1 MDFCARGHNGWRM
14 TIAPSALIVLLL
26 FAPAG
31 SGANAPPTTNADV
44 ADGEEFNEK
53 ELRISEYILGE
64 GDEIAVSVFRHSEFD
79 KQAQIPSH
87 GTLFFPL
94 VGEIEV
100 NGLGAREFRERF
112 TEELSRYVIKPQV
125 EVEITAHR
133 SQKIFVLGEVR
144 RPGIYSSGGAIDSFE
159 AIAMAG
165 GFTVDAKRKNVLLIR
180 GDLNDPN
187 LYSLD
192 LKQGLQQGDLT
203 QNALLQRGDVLYVPA
218 SNIVKTARFFS
229 HIERIIRPFLLFEQ
243 GVLLYDEVENVLLHG
258 TGEDGDTVVIVAP

>member
-1 MDFCARGHNGWRM
+1 MI
-14 TIAPSALIVLLL
+14 IAPSLLIVLLV
-26 FAPAG
+26 FAPAC
-31 SGANAPPTTNADV
+31 SGAKAPPTSNADV

-53 ELRISEYILGE
+53 ELRISEYVLGE

-79 KQAQIPSH
+79 KQTRIPSH

-100 NGLGAREFRERF
+100 NGLGARGFRERY
-112 TEELSRYVIKPQV
+112 TEKLSRYVINPQV

-192 LKQGLQQGDLT
+192 LKRGLQRGDLT
-203 QNALLQRGDVLYVPA
+203 QNALLQRGDILYVPA
-218 SNIVKTARFFS
+218 SNIVKAARFFD
-229 HIERIIRPFLLFEQ
+229 HIEHIIRPFLLFEQ
-243 GVLLYDEVENVLLHG
+243 GVLLYDEVEDVFLHG
-258 TGEDGDTVVIVAP
+258 TSDDEGSTVVVIAP

>member
-1 MDFCARGHNGWRM
+1 MI
-14 TIAPSALIVLLL
+14 IAPSLLIVLLV
-26 FAPAG
+26 FAPAC
-31 SGANAPPTTNADV
+31 SGAKAPPTTNAD
-44 ADGEEFNEK
+44 ADGEKFNEK
-53 ELRISEYILGE
+53 ELRISEYVLGE

-79 KQAQIPSH
+79 KQTRIPSH

-100 NGLGAREFRERF
+100 NGLGARGFRERF
-112 TEELSRYVIKPQV
+112 TEELSRYVINPQV

-144 RPGIYSSGGAIDSFE
+144 RPGIYSSGGVIDSFE

-218 SNIVKTARFFS
+218 SNIVKTSRFFR
-229 HIERIIRPFLLFEQ
+229 HIESIIRPFLLFEQ
-243 GVLLYDEVENVLLHG
+243 GTLLYDDVEDVLLHG
-258 TGEDGDTVVIVAP
+258 TGEGEGSTVVIVAP